1 MIDCR
6 RAAALLSVA
15 AAVLLSTDT
24 ARAQSTE
31 EGAEPVFTLEQA
43 IEAALRNSPQIA
55 QAIGAVRNA
64 ESAERSAWGQYLP
77 SLSLSTGA
85 SRSSTERFNPQTN
98 TTVTGSSDSYS
109 AGLSAQ
115 LTLFNGGQRAAG
127 LESARAQLAAAD
139 AGLISQR
146 FAVILNVQR
155 TFFEVLRAEDL
166 LRVAEARVRRAEE
179 SLEAARRRAEVG
191 TGTRSDVLRA
201 NLEVTNARQ
210 QLLQAQNQRR
220 TAAFALGRLVGVEG
234 AVRARH
240 DEPLEPRP
248 LALSRDEL
256 RELALRQSPI
266 VRAAE
271 ADLVAANAALKA
283 ARAQYFPSIT
293 ASGGYDWFNQDPTLT
308 GGRTSWS
315 LRLGLSYPIF
325 NRFQRE
331 ESVSR
336 ASVQVDIARAAA
348 ADARRQVLADL
359 ERILGVLELAEKQ
372 VALAQEA
379 VLAAEEDFRVQQERY
394 RLGVST
400 ILDQVTSQLNLVQ
413 AEIDLIAA
421 RYDYQIARAE
431 LEALVGRSL

>member
-1 MIDCR
+1 MF
-6 RAAALLSVA
+6 SVA
-15 AAVLLSTDT
+15 AAVLLTND
-24 ARAQSTE
+24 AAWAQSSAE
-31 EGAEPVFTLEQA
+31 EAEPVFTLEQA
-43 IEAALRNSPQIA
+43 IEAALRHSPQIA
-55 QAIGAVRNA
+55 QATGAVRNA

-77 SLSLSTGA
+77 SLSFSTGA

-146 FAVILNVQR
+146 FAVILSVQR
-155 TFFEVLRAEDL
+155 TFFEVLRADDL
-166 LRVAEARVRRAEE
+166 LRVAEARVKRAEE

-234 AVRARH
+234 AVSARH

-256 RELALRQSPI
+256 RELALRQSPV

-271 ADLVAANAALKA
+271 ADLVAANASLKA

-293 ASGGYDWFNQDPTLT
+293 ASSGYDWFNQDPTLT

-359 ERILGVLELAEKQ
+359 ERILGALELAEQQ